1 MSRERSK
8 AVRIM
13 GELIGYFFRH
23 EIYDLEMELHYDTE
37 EVRVSAKGPCAERPL
52 DLDALE
58 DVLNA
63 PRQVELEEYYA
74 ELLGGRSF
82 REELGL
88 LGSMVDASE
97 IRYEEGTLSI
107 ALVRR
112 GGKVADRRA
121 REDT

>member
-1 MSRERSK
+1 MGRERSK

-13 GELIGYFFRH
+13 GELVSYFFRH
-23 EIYDLEMELHYDTE
+23 EIYDLEMELHYDTD
-37 EVRVSAKGPCAERPL
+37 EVRVTARGPCAERPM

-74 ELLGGRSF
+74 ELLGGKGF
-82 REELGL
+82 REELNL

-97 IRYEEGTLSI
+97 VRCADGTLSI
-107 ALVRR
+107 TLVRR
-112 GGKVADRRA
+112 GGKVADRRGK
-121 REDT
+121 EDT